1 MEQKLIAAS
10 LYAKALVDRY
20 LSGGSIDLALLEY
33 LAEEEREFYA
43 YILTTAVRTFKERVG
58 MRRELLEDF
67 ASKLPLKVRKAA
79 VNLWR

>member
-1 MEQKLIAAS
+1 M
-10 LYAKALVDRY
+10 VDRH
-20 LSGGSIDLALLEY
+20 LSGGALDLSLLEY

-43 YILTTAVRTFKERVG
+43 YILSHAVRTFKEREG

-79 VNLWR
+79 ARLWR

>member
-1 MEQKLIAAS
+1 LEH
-10 LYAKALVDRY
+10 
-20 LSGGSIDLALLEY
+20 LAD
-33 LAEEEREFYA
+33 EEREFYA

-79 VNLWR
+79 VGLWR